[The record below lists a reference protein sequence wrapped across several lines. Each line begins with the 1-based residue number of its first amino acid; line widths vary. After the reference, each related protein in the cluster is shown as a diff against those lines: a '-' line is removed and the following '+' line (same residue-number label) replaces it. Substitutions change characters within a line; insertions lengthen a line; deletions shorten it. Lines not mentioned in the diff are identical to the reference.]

1 MESIIYNKF
10 LGQCLWT
17 LCLKT
22 MRGTGIGM
30 VSMSPIMNPQSR
42 GATSFRTITPTI
54 LRKFSIFLQS
64 RVKRPDFFSD
74 FFLLVHMNFQPV
86 NILAKITLQHP
97 NFFGYLFY
105 CHYFVYSNSTIIIK
119 LTKPKTSYSLIS
131 KLSEVFEVTFFRISS
146 KTLRRNGLYLF
157 GLNTKQSLCSL

>member
-42 GATSFRTITPTI
+42 GATSSLMFFWTPSEHLFTY
-54 LRKFSIFLQS
+54 FYAHVVQ
-64 RVKRPDFFSD
+64 RPSGQ
-74 FFLLVHMNFQPV
+74 LLP
-86 NILAKITLQHP
+86 
-97 NFFGYLFY
+97 
-105 CHYFVYSNSTIIIK
+105 
-119 LTKPKTSYSLIS
+119 
-131 KLSEVFEVTFFRISS
+131 
-146 KTLRRNGLYLF
+146 RN
-157 GLNTKQSLCSL
+157 

>member
-42 GATSFRTITPTI
+42 GATVRIFFRIINFFVHIHEFLASEYFGKNHVVQRPSGQITPTI
-54 LRKFSIFLQS
+54 LRKSSIFLQN
-64 RVKRPDFFSD
+64 R
-74 FFLLVHMNFQPV
+74 
-86 NILAKITLQHP
+86 
-97 NFFGYLFY
+97 
-105 CHYFVYSNSTIIIK
+105 
-119 LTKPKTSYSLIS
+119 
-131 KLSEVFEVTFFRISS
+131 
-146 KTLRRNGLYLF
+146 
-157 GLNTKQSLCSL
+157 

>member
-1 MESIIYNKF
+1 MESLIYNKF

-22 MRGTGIGM
+22 MRGTGIGV

-54 LRKFSIFLQS
+54 LRKSSIFLQS
-64 RVKRPDFFSD
+64 RGATVRIFFSD
-74 FFLLVHMNFQPV
+74 NFFCFTISEFFL
-86 NILAKITLQHP
+86 
-97 NFFGYLFY
+97 GYLFS

-146 KTLRRNGLYLF
+146 KHYVGTGYIFLV
-157 GLNTKQSLCSL
+157 

>member
-42 GATSFRTITPTI
+42 GATVRIFFRIINFFLRAHTWIFSQWIFWQKSRGATSFRTNYSHDIEKI
-54 LRKFSIFLQS
+54 FNFST
-64 RVKRPDFFSD
+64 
-74 FFLLVHMNFQPV
+74 
-86 NILAKITLQHP
+86 ITLQYL

-146 KTLRRNGLYLF
+146 KHYVGTGYIFLV
-157 GLNTKQSLCSL
+157 

>member
-42 GATSFRTITPTI
+42 GATSFRTPTPTK
-54 LRKFSIFLQS
+54 LREFFHFFYNSRGATSGSIFY
-64 RVKRPDFFSD
+64 
-74 FFLLVHMNFQPV
+74 FLLNSHE
-86 NILAKITLQHP
+86 IITIE
-97 NFFGYLFY
+97 
-105 CHYFVYSNSTIIIK
+105 FV
-119 LTKPKTSYSLIS
+119 
-131 KLSEVFEVTFFRISS
+131 
-146 KTLRRNGLYLF
+146 
-157 GLNTKQSLCSL
+157 

>member
-42 GATSFRTITPTI
+42 GATSFRTTTPTI
-54 LRKFSIFLQS
+54 LRKFSFFLQS
-64 RVKRPDFFSD
+64 RV
-74 FFLLVHMNFQPV
+74 
-86 NILAKITLQHP
+86 QHP
-97 NFFGYLFY
+97 NFFLGYLFY

-157 GLNTKQSLCSL
+157 GLNTNNHCVLFDEYYPNDF

>member
-42 GATSFRTITPTI
+42 GATSFRTTTPTI
-54 LRKFSIFLQS
+54 LRKFSFFFLQS
-64 RVKRPDFFSD
+64 RGATVRIFSRIF
-74 FFLLVHMNFQPV
+74 FFLFMHMDF
-86 NILAKITLQHP
+86 
-97 NFFGYLFY
+97 
-105 CHYFVYSNSTIIIK
+105 
-119 LTKPKTSYSLIS
+119 
-131 KLSEVFEVTFFRISS
+131 
-146 KTLRRNGLYLF
+146 
-157 GLNTKQSLCSL
+157 

>member
-1 MESIIYNKF
+1 MESNIYNKF

-22 MRGTGIGM
+22 MRGTGIGV

-42 GATSFRTITPTI
+42 GATSFRINYSHDI
-54 LRKFSIFLQS
+54 EKIFKFS
-64 RVKRPDFFSD
+64 
-74 FFLLVHMNFQPV
+74 
-86 NILAKITLQHP
+86 AITLQHP

-105 CHYFVYSNSTIIIK
+105 CHYFVYSNSTIIIN

>member
-42 GATSFRTITPTI
+42 GETSG
-54 LRKFSIFLQS
+54 
-64 RVKRPDFFSD
+64 FFSRI
-74 FFLLVHMNFQPV
+74 FFLLVYIF
-86 NILAKITLQHP
+86 
-97 NFFGYLFY
+97 
-105 CHYFVYSNSTIIIK
+105 
-119 LTKPKTSYSLIS
+119 
-131 KLSEVFEVTFFRISS
+131 
-146 KTLRRNGLYLF
+146 
-157 GLNTKQSLCSL
+157 